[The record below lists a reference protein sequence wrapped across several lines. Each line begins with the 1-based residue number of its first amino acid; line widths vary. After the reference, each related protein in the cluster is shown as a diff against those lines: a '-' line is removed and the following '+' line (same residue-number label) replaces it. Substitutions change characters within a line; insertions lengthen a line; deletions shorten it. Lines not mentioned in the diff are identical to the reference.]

1 MSSPAAEQPT
11 PRSWRESIRAG
22 LREAAPV
29 TLGLVPLGLAFGVFI
44 TQLGF
49 AWWWAPVFSVVI
61 YAGSMEFLAPGL
73 MTAGVGPLSAAL
85 TGFMVNFRHIFYG
98 LSFPRERVRSVRGK
112 IYSTYALTDESYA
125 ITAARP
131 QDAPVDG
138 TQLLAG
144 QIALQSSWVGSGTF
158 AAITSAALPDSIEG
172 MDFALTAL
180 FIVLAWEAFNNHRDY
195 SLLLVSGVLAVVC
208 GVLLPGQ
215 MLVVALTAY
224 FGFLVARHFS
234 PTFDSWV
241 ELRREPRNQARH
253 GSIATAQFSDRH
265 RHVGNIEA
273 GEQ

>member
-1 MSSPAAEQPT
+1 MS
-11 PRSWRESIRAG
+11 RN
-22 LREAAPV
+22 LRH
-29 TLGLVPLGLAFGVFI
+29 
-44 TQLGF
+44 
-49 AWWWAPVFSVVI
+49 WVI
-61 YAGSMEFLAPGL
+61 S
-73 MTAGVGPLSAAL
+73 
-85 TGFMVNFRHIFYG
+85 
-98 LSFPRERVRSVRGK
+98 
-112 IYSTYALTDESYA
+112 
-125 ITAARP
+125 
-131 QDAPVDG
+131 
-138 TQLLAG
+138 
-144 QIALQSSWVGSGTF
+144 
-158 AAITSAALPDSIEG
+158 
-172 MDFALTAL
+172 L

-273 GEQ
+273 AEQ